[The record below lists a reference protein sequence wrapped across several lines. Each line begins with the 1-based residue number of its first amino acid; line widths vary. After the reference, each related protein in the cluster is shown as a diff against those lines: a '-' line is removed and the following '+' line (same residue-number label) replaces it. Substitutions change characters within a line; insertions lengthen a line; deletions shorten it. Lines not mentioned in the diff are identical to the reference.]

1 MLLTGAEAYEAPT
14 RGRPCTWFTFTDSPW
29 QNEELDRLIVDLTN
43 DGGPD
48 AIAAATEV
56 LRAAAQDRFAAHLD
70 FDTRDAIYFVLAA
83 DEDLPEG
90 LKQLRDALGRCILAQ
105 LKL

>member
-1 MLLTGAEAYEAPT
+1 MIHVHGQPLEKQ
-14 RGRPCTWFTFTDSPW
+14 D
-29 QNEELDRLIVDLTN
+29 LDRLIADLTD

-56 LRAAAQDRFAAHLD
+56 LRAYAQDRFAARLD

-90 LKQLRDALGRCILAQ
+90 LDQLKRALGRCILSQ

>member
-1 MLLTGAEAYEAPT
+1 MIHVHGQPLAEH
-14 RGRPCTWFTFTDSPW
+14 
-29 QNEELDRLIVDLTN
+29 ELDRLIVDLTN

-56 LRAAAQDRFAAHLD
+56 LRAYAQDRFAARLD

-83 DEDLPEG
+83 DEELPEG
-90 LKQLRDALGRCILAQ
+90 LKQLRDALGRYILSQ

>member
-1 MLLTGAEAYEAPT
+1 MIHVHGQPLEDE
-14 RGRPCTWFTFTDSPW
+14 DI
-29 QNEELDRLIVDLTN
+29 DRLIVDLTN

-56 LRAAAQDRFAAHLD
+56 LRAYAQDRFAAHLD
-70 FDTRDAIYFVLAA
+70 FDTRDAIYFVLAV

-90 LKQLRDALGRCILAQ
+90 LKQLRDALGRCILSQ
-105 LKL
+105 LKI

>member
-1 MLLTGAEAYEAPT
+1 MVHVHGQPLTEQDIDLLIAG
-14 RGRPCTWFTFTDSPW
+14 
-29 QNEELDRLIVDLTN
+29 LMN

-48 AIAAATEV
+48 AVAAATEV
-56 LRAAAQDRFAAHLD
+56 FHAYAQDRFAARLD

-83 DEDLPEG
+83 DRDLPEG
-90 LKQLRDALGRCILAQ
+90 LTGLRDALGRCILSE